1 MASHRRSEVL
11 EPSSDEESF
20 PRVEGQGR
28 VAKPYR
34 MNLAKPFRG
43 SVAKPYYQTDQSE
56 ETVPLTELKESK

>member
-1 MASHRRSEVL
+1 MASYRRSEVL
-11 EPSSDEESF
+11 EPSSEEESF
-20 PRVEGQGR
+20 PRVESQGG

-56 ETVPLTELKESK
+56 ETVPLTELKVSK